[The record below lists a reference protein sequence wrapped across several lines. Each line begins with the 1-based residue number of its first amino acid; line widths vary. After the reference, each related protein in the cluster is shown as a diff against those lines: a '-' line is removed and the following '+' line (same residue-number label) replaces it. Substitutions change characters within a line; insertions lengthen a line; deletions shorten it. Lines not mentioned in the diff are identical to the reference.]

1 MILRSIVLYP
11 GDKVDLKNWVNLAI
25 DLVQD
30 IGQLEHQLMI
40 LNIQSLVR
48 RGVGHT
54 YWEPHRPMISTSYI
68 QDVPLFLILIV
79 LGTGI
84 VQISSSKSTD
94 IVSEIS
100 VRSHTLQFDP
110 MTLKSPNYGYL
121 LDQEVDQT

>member
-1 MILRSIVLYP
+1 
-11 GDKVDLKNWVNLAI
+11 
-25 DLVQD
+25 
-30 IGQLEHQLMI
+30 
-40 LNIQSLVR
+40 
-48 RGVGHT
+48 
-54 YWEPHRPMISTSYI
+54 
-68 QDVPLFLILIV
+68 LFLILIV